1 MSNAHARVKH
11 RKVMKGK
18 VKTVTDS
25 CTLRPYQMEILKA
38 MREGV
43 KPKRIYPDIC
53 HDFKIGNAFIHS
65 VYRVQ

>member
-1 MSNAHARVKH
+1 
-11 RKVMKGK
+11 MKGK